1 MEAYFGRPQ
10 FDENG
15 VKVITR
21 VDGPY
26 ADMLMNITVYQIKK
40 GKSITLFLEMEETAI
55 LLISGAV
62 TFGWQNQSA
71 SAVREDTFRDG
82 AACLHVPK
90 GIPVTV
96 EADKDS
102 EVLVQSAVN
111 ETVFDSVLY
120 TPETCEAKIFGLG
133 QFEGKAQRTVRTFFD
148 VHNAP
153 YSNLVI
159 GELLAPQGGW
169 SSYAPHSH
177 EQPEVYY
184 YRFDK
189 PQGFGAC
196 FVGDEVYKISDG
208 SFAAIPG
215 GLTHPQ
221 VNAPGYPM
229 YYVWMIRNFEGNPW
243 TERNFDP
250 DHVWLME

>member
-1 MEAYFGRPQ
+1 LSMYFGNPQ

-15 VKVITR
+15 VKVLTR
-21 VDGPY
+21 VDGPF
-26 ADMLMNITVYQIKK
+26 ADMLMNVTVYQIKK
-40 GKSITLFLEMEETAI
+40 GKSITFFSDIEETAI
-55 LLISGAV
+55 LLVAGAV
-62 TFGWQNQSA
+62 NFAWQDKSYE
-71 SAVREDTFRDG
+71 AVREDTFRDG
-82 AACLHVPK
+82 PACLHVPRA
-90 GIPVTV
+90 IAVMI
-96 EADKDS
+96 EAVQDS
-102 EVLVQSAVN
+102 EVLVQSAEN
-111 ETVFDSVLY
+111 SAVFDSVLY
-120 TPETCEAKIFGLG
+120 TPENCKTDTFGAG

-148 VHNAP
+148 CHTAP
-153 YSNLVI
+153 DSYLVM

-169 SSYAPHSH
+169 SSYPPHSH

-196 FVGDEVYKISDG
+196 FVGNDVFKITDG
-208 SFAAIPG
+208 SFAALPG

-250 DHVWLME
+250 DHVWLLQ